1 MSHNAEDPQTDSSN
15 GNDGFIWSQRLTVV
29 AGFVIAIALAAAR
42 IAPALAAPIEWLP
55 K

>member
-1 MSHNAEDPQTDSSN
+1 MSQNAEDPQTDSSN